1 MAVTKGSVSVK
12 GGTGNWTK
20 KDVMDALETAL
31 QQSGAC
37 SGTPRYG
44 VPNCVVSSGYSKSAS
59 SDLGSDYMNAGGR
72 LPGDNDWHTRNFDVT
87 ASGSAGW
94 IVQELSLIH
103 ISEPTR
109 PY

>member
-44 VPNCVVSSGYSKSAS
+44 VPNCVVSSGYSKSGT
-59 SDLGSDYMNAGGR
+59 SDLGSD
-72 LPGDNDWHTRNFDVT
+72 
-87 ASGSAGW
+87 
-94 IVQELSLIH
+94 LSLIH
-103 ISEPTR
+103 I
-109 PY
+109 